1 MSNIYFKN
9 LTKVYSKSTKNEFKA
24 VKNISLEIENEEFV
38 VFLGPSGCGKTTTL
52 RMLAGLEEITE
63 GEIYIDDVM
72 VNDMEP
78 KDRNI
83 AMVFQ
88 NYALYPHM
96 SVYDNIAFGLK
107 NRKVDKKRID
117 EKVISIAEILGIEKE
132 LRRRPKEL
140 SGGQRQRVAMGR
152 AMVRNPKVFLMDEPL
167 SNLDAKLRVQM
178 RNELIKLHK
187 DLRATFVFVTHDQ
200 VEAMTLATKI
210 VVMNEGHIMQVG
222 SPKEIFNSPKNLF
235 VAGFI
240 GSSQMNFISGKYS
253 VDNGKSYF
261 VSECISIEIDDENL
275 TKKLKANQ
283 ELILGIR
290 PEHIRLVDKNT
301 EYDIELRANFTENMG
316 SYKNVYM
323 SLDSTDLIMQSDFE
337 EALDNNEKIC
347 INFDRNKIHLFDKQT
362 QINIKE
368 M

>member
-1 MSNIYFKN
+1 MANIYFKN
-9 LTKVYSKSTKNEFKA
+9 LSKIYSKGTKNEFEA
-24 VKNISLEIENEEFV
+24 VKGIDLKIEDEDFLV
-38 VFLGPSGCGKTTTL
+38 LLGPSGCGKTTTL
-52 RMLAGLEEITE
+52 RMLAGLEGITN
-63 GEIYIDDVM
+63 GEIYIDDIL
-72 VNDMEP
+72 VNDVEP

-107 NRKVDKKRID
+107 NRKVDKKIIE
-117 EKVISIAEILGIEKE
+117 EKVKNAAKILDIERE
-132 LRRRPKEL
+132 LGRKPKEL

-187 DLRATFVFVTHDQ
+187 DLKATFVFVTHDQ
-200 VEAMTLATKI
+200 IEAMTLATKI

-222 SPKEIFNSPKNLF
+222 SPKDIFNNPKNLF

-240 GSSQMNFISGKYS
+240 GSPQMNFIEGKLS
-253 VDNGKSYF
+253 LNNGKSLF
-261 VSECISIEIDDENL
+261 VSDDIKIEIECDNI
-275 TKKLKANQ
+275 KLNNK
-283 ELILGIR
+283 ELVLGIR
-290 PEHIRLVDKNT
+290 PEHIIQVGKDT
-301 EYDIELRANFTENMG
+301 EDSIDLRVNFSENMG
-316 SYKNVYM
+316 SYKNIYA
-323 SLDSTDLIMQSDFE
+323 SHGKIDLIMQSNTE
-337 EALDNNEKIC
+337 EILSNTEKIHVK
-347 INFDRNKIHLFDKQT
+347 FDKNKIHIFDKQT
-362 QINIKE
+362 ALNIKE